1 MSTKIT
7 LDELSEMAND
17 LMVSR
22 LTIKSLKDQLDAF
35 MAASPQI
42 VALREQIEEAE
53 VEKDDVQTRLIEA
66 MKSNNLKSWKTEQAN
81 FARTVKRYLVCDPEY
96 KKAVERDIKAGGDVE
111 GWRMQ
116 ESEYLTVKIN

>member
-1 MSTKIT
+1 METKIT

-22 LTIKSLKDQLDAF
+22 LTIKSLRDQLNAF
-35 MAASPQI
+35 MLASPQI
-42 VALREQIEEAE
+42 TALSEQIEKAEA
-53 VEKDDVQTRLIEA
+53 EKDDVQTRLIEA

-81 FARTVKRYLVCDPEY
+81 FARTVKKYLVCDPEY
-96 KKAVERDIKAGGDVE
+96 KKAIEREIKAGGDVE
-111 GWRMQ
+111 GWKFQ